1 MSVAKAIVKGILG
14 GAGGG
19 FTGAVNGMGT
29 AQVGSQNTDHLDKFA
44 KLGYD
49 IGNQGADKLFKST
62 NGKGR
67 IELRNEGN
75 KDKDSGSSYKYENV
89 PEQLQG
95 AGGSDYM
102 KTYASGGSSAVPGG
116 EAVGGAG
123 AGAGAEAAGSAAE
136 AGGLAEAAAALGGSD
151 YNLKEIYGD
160 SVTDKI
166 IENFAKISAIDFTYK
181 PEAQEQ
187 YQGDKGVDGNEHVGV
202 IAQELEKNPVTEG
215 TVSEDQNGNKV
226 VDTRHLAFAD
236 TAAIA
241 ELSRRV
247 LALEAVVKEM
257 SEKNK

>member
-29 AQVGSQNTDHLDKFA
+29 AQVGSQNTDHLDKFS

-67 IELRNEGN
+67 IELRNED
-75 KDKDSGSSYKYENV
+75 KKDSGGSYNYGNV

-102 KTYASGGSSAVPGG
+102 KTYASGGSSAVPG
-116 EAVGGAG
+116 EAG
-123 AGAGAEAAGSAAE
+123 AGMEAAGSAAE
-136 AGGLAEAAAALGGSD
+136 AGGLAEAAAAFGGSD

-160 SVTDKI
+160 AVTDKI

-187 YQGDKGVDGNEHVGV
+187 YQGDKGVDGNEHIGV

-215 TVSEDQNGNKV
+215 TVTEDQNGNKV

-257 SEKNK
+257 SEKTK

>member
-62 NGKGR
+62 NGKGQ
-67 IELRNEGN
+67 NED
-75 KDKDSGSSYKYENV
+75 KKDSGSSYNYENV

-102 KTYASGGSSAVPGG
+102 KTYASGGSSAF
-116 EAVGGAG
+116 
-123 AGAGAEAAGSAAE
+123 
-136 AGGLAEAAAALGGSD
+136 GGSD

-160 SVTDKI
+160 AVTDKI

-187 YQGDKGVDGNEHVGV
+187 YQGDKGVDGNEHIGV

-215 TVSEDQNGNKV
+215 TVTEDQNGNKV

>member
-67 IELRNEGN
+67 IELRNEDKN
-75 KDKDSGSSYKYENV
+75 KDSGSSYNYENV

-116 EAVGGAG
+116 EAVGG
-123 AGAGAEAAGSAAE
+123 EAAGSAAE
-136 AGGLAEAAAALGGSD
+136 AASAGEAAGLAEAAASFGGSD

-160 SVTDKI
+160 AVTDKI

-187 YQGDKGVDGNEHVGV
+187 YQGDKGVDGNEHIGV

-215 TVSEDQNGNKV
+215 TVTEDQNGNKV

>member
-75 KDKDSGSSYKYENV
+75 KDKGSGSSYNYENT
-89 PEQLQG
+89 PEQLKG

-116 EAVGGAG
+116 EAVGGT
-123 AGAGAEAAGSAAE
+123 EAASAGE
-136 AGGLAEAAAALGGSD
+136 AAGLAEAAAAVAGSD

-160 SVTDKI
+160 AVTDKI

-187 YQGDKGVDGNEHVGV
+187 YQGDKGVDGNEHIGV

>member
-62 NGKGR
+62 NGKGK
-67 IELRNEGN
+67 IELRNED
-75 KDKDSGSSYKYENV
+75 KDKGSGSSYNYGNV

-102 KTYASGGSSAVPGG
+102 KTYEAGGSSAVPGG
-116 EAVGGAG
+116 EAVGSAG
-123 AGAGAEAAGSAAE
+123 AGMEAGAV
-136 AGGLAEAAAALGGSD
+136 AEAAAAVGGSD

-160 SVTDKI
+160 AVTDKI

-187 YQGDKGVDGNEHVGV
+187 YQGDKGVDGNEHIGV

-215 TVSEDQNGNKV
+215 TVTEDQNGNKV

>member
-67 IELRNEGN
+67 IELRNEDKN
-75 KDKDSGSSYKYENV
+75 KDSGSSYNYENV

-116 EAVGGAG
+116 EAVGGA
-123 AGAGAEAAGSAAE
+123 EAASAGE
-136 AGGLAEAAAALGGSD
+136 ALAMTGGSD

-160 SVTDKI
+160 AVTDKI

-187 YQGDKGVDGNEHVGV
+187 YQGDKGVDGNEHIGV

-215 TVSEDQNGNKV
+215 TVTEDQNGNKV

>member
-62 NGKGR
+62 NGKGK

-75 KDKDSGSSYKYENV
+75 KDKGSGSSYNYENV

-116 EAVGGAG
+116 EAVGGA
-123 AGAGAEAAGSAAE
+123 
-136 AGGLAEAAAALGGSD
+136 EAAAAVGGSD

-160 SVTDKI
+160 AVTDKI

-187 YQGDKGVDGNEHVGV
+187 YQGDKGVDGNEHIGV

-215 TVSEDQNGNKV
+215 TVTEDQNGNKV

-257 SEKNK
+257 SEKTK

>member
-29 AQVGSQNTDHLDKFA
+29 AQVGSQNTDHLDKFS

-62 NGKGR
+62 NGKGK
-67 IELRNEGN
+67 IELRNEGKN
-75 KDKDSGSSYKYENV
+75 SKDKESGSSYNYENV

-116 EAVGGAG
+116 
-123 AGAGAEAAGSAAE
+123 AEAASSATGGMEAAE
-136 AGGLAEAAAALGGSD
+136 LAEAAASFGGSD

-160 SVTDKI
+160 AITDKI

-187 YQGDKGVDGNEHVGV
+187 YQGDKGVDGNEHIGV

-215 TVSEDQNGNKV
+215 TVTEDQNGNKV

-257 SEKNK
+257 SEKTK

>member
-29 AQVGSQNTDHLDKFA
+29 AQVGSQNTDHLDKFSE
-44 KLGYD
+44 LGYD
-49 IGNQGADKLFKST
+49 VGNQGADKLFKST

-67 IELRNEGN
+67 MELRNEDKN
-75 KDKDSGSSYKYENV
+75 KDEGSGSSYNYENV

-116 EAVGGAG
+116 
-123 AGAGAEAAGSAAE
+123 AEAASAGE
-136 AGGLAEAAAALGGSD
+136 AAGLAEAAAAFGGSD

-160 SVTDKI
+160 AVTDKI

-187 YQGDKGVDGNEHVGV
+187 YQGDKGVDGNEHIGV

-215 TVSEDQNGNKV
+215 TVTEDQNGNKV

-257 SEKNK
+257 NK

>member
-29 AQVGSQNTDHLDKFA
+29 AQVGSQNTDHLDKFTN
-44 KLGYD
+44 LGYD
-49 IGNQGADKLFKST
+49 VGNQGADKLFKST

-67 IELRNEGN
+67 IELRNEDKN
-75 KDKDSGSSYKYENV
+75 KESSGIDYKYENV

-116 EAVGGAG
+116 
-123 AGAGAEAAGSAAE
+123 GAEAASAGE
-136 AGGLAEAAAALGGSD
+136 AAGLAEAAAAVGGSD

-160 SVTDKI
+160 AVTDKI

-187 YQGDKGVDGNEHVGV
+187 YQGDKGVDGNEHIGV

-215 TVSEDQNGNKV
+215 TVTEDQNGNKV

-257 SEKNK
+257 NK

>member
-29 AQVGSQNTDHLDKFA
+29 AQVGSQNTDHLDKFS

-67 IELRNEGN
+67 IELRNEDKN
-75 KDKDSGSSYKYENV
+75 KDEGSGSSYNYENV

-116 EAVGGAG
+116 
-123 AGAGAEAAGSAAE
+123 
-136 AGGLAEAAAALGGSD
+136 AEAAAAFGGSD

-160 SVTDKI
+160 AVTDKI

-187 YQGDKGVDGNEHVGV
+187 YQGDKGVDGNEHIGV

-215 TVSEDQNGNKV
+215 TVTEDQNGNKV

-257 SEKNK
+257 SEKTK

>member
-29 AQVGSQNTDHLDKFA
+29 AQVGSQNTDHLDKFT

-67 IELRNEGN
+67 IELRNEDK
-75 KDKDSGSSYKYENV
+75 KDGESGSSYNYENV

-102 KTYASGGSSAVPGG
+102 KTYASGGSSAVPG
-116 EAVGGAG
+116 AG
-123 AGAGAEAAGSAAE
+123 E
-136 AGGLAEAAAALGGSD
+136 AGGIAEAAATLGGSD

-160 SVTDKI
+160 AITDKI

-187 YQGDKGVDGNEHVGV
+187 YQGDKGVDGNEHIGV

-215 TVSEDQNGNKV
+215 TVTEDQNGNKV

-257 SEKNK
+257 SEKTK

>member
-19 FTGAVNGMGT
+19 FTGAVNGVGT

-62 NGKGR
+62 NGKGK
-67 IELRNEGN
+67 IELRNEGK
-75 KDKDSGSSYKYENV
+75 KDEKPGSSYNYENT

-116 EAVGGAG
+116 EAVGGA
-123 AGAGAEAAGSAAE
+123 
-136 AGGLAEAAAALGGSD
+136 EAAAAVGGSD

-160 SVTDKI
+160 AVTDKI

-187 YQGDKGVDGNEHVGV
+187 YQGDKGVDGNEHIGV

-215 TVSEDQNGNKV
+215 TVTEDQNGNKV

>member
-1 MSVAKAIVKGILG
+1 MSIAKAIVKGILG

-67 IELRNEGN
+67 IELRNEDKN
-75 KDKDSGSSYKYENV
+75 KDSGSSYNYENV

-116 EAVGGAG
+116 EAVGGA
-123 AGAGAEAAGSAAE
+123 EAASAGE
-136 AGGLAEAAAALGGSD
+136 ALAMTGGSD

-160 SVTDKI
+160 AVTDKI

-187 YQGDKGVDGNEHVGV
+187 YQGDKGVDGNEHIGV

-215 TVSEDQNGNKV
+215 TVTEDQNGNKV

>member
-29 AQVGSQNTDHLDKFA
+29 AQVGSQNTDHLDKFS

-49 IGNQGADKLFKST
+49 VGNQGADKLFKST
-62 NGKGR
+62 NGKGQM
-67 IELRNEGN
+67 ELRNEDKN
-75 KDKDSGSSYKYENV
+75 KDEGSGSSYNYENV

-102 KTYASGGSSAVPGG
+102 KTYASGGSSAVSG
-116 EAVGGAG
+116 
-123 AGAGAEAAGSAAE
+123 GAEAASAGE
-136 AGGLAEAAAALGGSD
+136 AAGLAEAAAAVGGSD

-160 SVTDKI
+160 AVTDKI

-187 YQGDKGVDGNEHVGV
+187 YQGDKGVDGNEHIGV

-215 TVSEDQNGNKV
+215 TVTEDQNGNKV

-257 SEKNK
+257 NK

>member
-1 MSVAKAIVKGILG
+1 MSLAAIIAKGVAG

-19 FTGAVNGMGT
+19 FMGAVNGMGT
-29 AQVGSQNTDHLDKFA
+29 AQVGNQDTNHLNKFA

-49 IGNQGADKLFKST
+49 IGNQGLDELFKSER
-62 NGKGR
+62 GKKWKDSLG
-67 IELRNEGN
+67 
-75 KDKDSGSSYKYENV
+75 KDKESPSVE
-89 PEQLQG
+89 
-95 AGGSDYM
+95 
-102 KTYASGGSSAVPGG
+102 GG
-116 EAVGGAG
+116 ESSVSGDVGAETASAG
-123 AGAGAEAAGSAAE
+123 GAEAASAGMEAGAAAGGAE
-136 AGGLAEAAAALGGSD
+136 AGAAAAATSD

-187 YQGDKGVDGNEHVGV
+187 YQGSNGVDGNEHVGV

-215 TVSEDQNGNKV
+215 TVAEDQNGNKV

-257 SEKNK
+257 AEKIK

>member
-67 IELRNEGN
+67 MELRNEDKN
-75 KDKDSGSSYKYENV
+75 KDSGSSYNYENV

-116 EAVGGAG
+116 EAVGGA
-123 AGAGAEAAGSAAE
+123 E
-136 AGGLAEAAAALGGSD
+136 AGGIAEAAEAAAAVGGSD

-160 SVTDKI
+160 AITDKI

-187 YQGDKGVDGNEHVGV
+187 YQGDKGVDGNEHIGV

-215 TVSEDQNGNKV
+215 TVTEDQNGNKV

>member
-29 AQVGSQNTDHLDKFA
+29 AQVGSQDTNHLDKFSE
-44 KLGYD
+44 LGYD
-49 IGNQGADKLFKST
+49 VGNQGADKLFKST
-62 NGKGR
+62 NGKGQM
-67 IELRNEGN
+67 ELRNEDKN
-75 KDKDSGSSYKYENV
+75 KDKGSGSDYKYENV

-102 KTYASGGSSAVPGG
+102 KTYASGGSSAVP
-116 EAVGGAG
+116 EAAS
-123 AGAGAEAAGSAAE
+123 AAEAAG
-136 AGGLAEAAAALGGSD
+136 LAEMAAAAASD

-160 SVTDKI
+160 AVTDKI

-187 YQGDKGVDGNEHVGV
+187 YQGDKGVDGNEHIGV

-215 TVSEDQNGNKV
+215 TVTEDQNGNKV

-257 SEKNK
+257 NK

>member
-29 AQVGSQNTDHLDKFA
+29 AQVGSQNTDHLDKFS

-62 NGKGR
+62 NGKGKM
-67 IELRNEGN
+67 ELRNEGN
-75 KDKDSGSSYKYENV
+75 KDKKDGESGSSYNYGNV

-116 EAVGGAG
+116 
-123 AGAGAEAAGSAAE
+123 AEAAGAGMEAASAGE
-136 AGGLAEAAAALGGSD
+136 AAGLAEAAASVGGSD

-160 SVTDKI
+160 AVTDKI

-187 YQGDKGVDGNEHVGV
+187 YQGDKGVDGNEHIGV

-215 TVSEDQNGNKV
+215 TVTEDQNGNKV

-257 SEKNK
+257 SEKTN